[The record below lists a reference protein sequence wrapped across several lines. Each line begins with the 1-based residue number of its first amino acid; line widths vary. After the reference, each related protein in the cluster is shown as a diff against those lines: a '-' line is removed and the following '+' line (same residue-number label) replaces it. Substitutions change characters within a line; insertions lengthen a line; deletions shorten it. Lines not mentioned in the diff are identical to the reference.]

1 VKRRPPPQ
9 GGLPPEI
16 IAALPPVISPGGPWG
31 TPPPYRPPT
40 AAQAAALEAVYA
52 RLAEDL
58 AAAGDSCRA
67 CGRCCRFKPDGIVL
81 FASSLEMAHLV
92 SRAGPP
98 RPGTFIPSAPATGAW
113 CCPYQE
119 GNLCTARDSRT
130 LGCRTHFCEEPG
142 RSVGKGLHSD
152 ALYAIRRIALTEGG
166 TWWYGPARV
175 CLAAWA
181 DGWAAADA
189 PRRP

>member
-1 VKRRPPPQ
+1 MKRRPPPQ

-92 SRAGPP
+92 
-98 RPGTFIPSAPATGAW
+98 
-113 CCPYQE
+113 
-119 GNLCTARDSRT
+119 
-130 LGCRTHFCEEPG
+130 
-142 RSVGKGLHSD
+142 
-152 ALYAIRRIALTEGG
+152 
-166 TWWYGPARV
+166 
-175 CLAAWA
+175 
-181 DGWAAADA
+181 
-189 PRRP
+189 